1 MPELINAAYTFLLY
15 ALDVD
20 PFWVTL
26 VVGVLGYVLS
36 ILAIRHFP
44 NKNDKTE
51 GGGVEGAGSEIRDP
65 GPATCLSTV
74 TIGHSKP

>member
-1 MPELINAAYTFLLY
+1 MPELINVSYTFLLY
-15 ALDVD
+15 ALDVA

-51 GGGVEGAGSEIRDP
+51 GGSVEGAGAVIR
-65 GPATCLSTV
+65 GPLSAGLRPWLV
-74 TIGHSKP
+74 